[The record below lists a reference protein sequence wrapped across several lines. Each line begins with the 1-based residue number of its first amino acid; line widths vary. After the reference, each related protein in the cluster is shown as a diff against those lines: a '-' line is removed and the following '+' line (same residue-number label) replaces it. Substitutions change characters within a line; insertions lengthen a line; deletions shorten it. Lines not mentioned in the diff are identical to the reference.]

1 MMCGDK
7 VYSLKNKQI
16 GIYRSTT
23 KQSGFM
29 MINVDYENDLK
40 DTEYPQQLISLDEKY
55 RNDDLWRMVES
66 DILPKG
72 TIIEDQDKN
81 QMIFTGKAFQIYYS
95 KLDDNEKFIGFCKG
109 DLWEIID
116 VDEKELEN
124 TMG

>member
-1 MMCGDK
+1 MQEDANPKCKICHGEGE
-7 VYSLKNKQI
+7 VYKYFANHK
-16 GIYRSTT
+16 
-23 KQSGFM
+23 
-29 MINVDYENDLK
+29 
-40 DTEYPQQLISLDEKY
+40 LISLDEKY